1 MDTLNFK
8 TMKKITLLVTLI
20 FLVNISFSQE
30 LKSKKGENYL
40 PEEKDYSLSIDAAP
54 FLNYVG
60 AIFSNNGAI
69 SPSPNALA
77 NSPFTITGKYF
88 KKNDFAYR
96 GKIRVGLQSQTFR
109 NTVINN
115 ANTQVDTTYTSDTK
129 KVSSNAINLSFG
141 FEKRKGKTRLQGY
154 YGAEAMLMIA
164 TGKTSYSYGNN
175 FTNTQTS
182 IFTTD
187 FDTPINTGFQSS
199 LANTRIG
206 EVKNGNT
213 FGIGA
218 RAFAGV
224 EYFILPKISIGAELG
239 WGMVFRNT
247 NDGYFRTEYWDN
259 ANSTT
264 KQRQL
269 TKAGGNYLGIDTD
282 NTGGALILNFHF

>member
-1 MDTLNFK
+1 LVELNFK
-8 TMKKITLLVTLI
+8 NMKKIALFSSLI
-20 FLVNISFSQE
+20 FLVKIGFAQD

-40 PEEKDYSLSIDAAP
+40 PEQKDYCLSIDAAP
-54 FLNYVG
+54 FLNYAG

-69 SPSPNALA
+69 SPSANSLA

-88 KKNDFAYR
+88 TKNDFAYR
-96 GKIRVGLQSQTFR
+96 GRIRVGLQSQTFR
-109 NTVINN
+109 NNVINN
-115 ANTQVDTTYTSDTK
+115 ANTQVDTTYTNDTK

-154 YGAEAMLMIA
+154 YGAEAMIMIA
-164 TGKTSYSYGNN
+164 SGKSSYSYGNN

-199 LANTRIG
+199 LTNTRIG
-206 EVKNGNT
+206 EVKEGNT

-239 WGMVFRNT
+239 WGLMFRNT

-282 NTGGALILNFHF
+282 NSGGALILNFYF